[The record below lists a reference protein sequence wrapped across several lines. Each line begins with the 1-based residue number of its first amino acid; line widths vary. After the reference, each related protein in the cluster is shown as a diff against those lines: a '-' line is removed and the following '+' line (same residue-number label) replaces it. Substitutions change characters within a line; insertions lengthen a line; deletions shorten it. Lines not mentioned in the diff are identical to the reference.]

1 MRNIMAF
8 LVLATAGLHGKND
21 NNEDTQY
28 RCENGKHRRTRFLFI
43 VVTFLLIGWVPLLG
57 QEISEQDNH
66 IVDKIKQANAQYTA
80 ITSDFKQTKRLAI
93 VEGETV
99 AMGKFYYLKP
109 ESLAMYYIKPA
120 KDMMLIAGDRF
131 YMRASGKI
139 TKALAKTNSKVRRM
153 KAILASALQGDV
165 KQIDYKR
172 ITCNETDKY
181 YSVTVEISG
190 KARNGVINKVS
201 VSYDKTDYS
210 PAILKT
216 EEPDGSY
223 TEYEL
228 TSKTF
233 NQAPEAKI
241 FTAPKASR

>member
-1 MRNIMAF
+1 MSNMMTFWNSSEAR
-8 LVLATAGLHGKND
+8 LHGKND
-21 NNEDTQY
+21 NHSPAASSN
-28 RCENGKHRRTRFLFI
+28 NGGKQRPTAIRLCTA
-43 VVTFLLIGWVPLLG
+43 VLLLMTSLTLAA
-57 QEISEQDNH
+57 QEISERDSQL
-66 IVDKIKQANAQYTA
+66 VDKIKQANAQYTA

-210 PAILKT
+210 PSILKT

-228 TSKTF
+228 TDKQF
-233 NQAPEAKI
+233 NQPAEADI
-241 FTAPKASR
+241 FASPKSSK